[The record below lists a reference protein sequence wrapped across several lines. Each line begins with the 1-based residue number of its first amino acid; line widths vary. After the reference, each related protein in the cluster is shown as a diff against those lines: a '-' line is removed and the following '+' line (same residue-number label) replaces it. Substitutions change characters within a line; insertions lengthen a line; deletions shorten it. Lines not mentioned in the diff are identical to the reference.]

1 MKRSCEQC
9 GKKLDPLKARLDG
22 VLGNLCGECA
32 LKNHQCFPLYRRDHP
47 PRRDGPTGASLLP
60 SKER

>member
-22 VLGNLCGECA
+22 VLGNLCGECV
-32 LKNHQCFPLYRRDHP
+32 LKNHQCFPLYHRDRP
-47 PRRDGPTGASLLP
+47 LVKMAPVGRLL
-60 SKER
+60 